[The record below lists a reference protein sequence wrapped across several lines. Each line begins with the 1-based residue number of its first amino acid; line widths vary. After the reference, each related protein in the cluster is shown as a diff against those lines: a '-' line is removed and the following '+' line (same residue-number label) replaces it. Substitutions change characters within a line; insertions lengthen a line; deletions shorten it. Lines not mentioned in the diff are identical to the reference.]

1 MFDYWVVM
9 NQGLLQPP
17 SSPRL
22 AQTAARRARQLAAR
36 PGTDRVGAVVL
47 GALLV
52 GALLVGCSPFASKG
66 TMPPPGPNGQ
76 VDPSSA
82 PDFLAVAGRVGGI
95 AGYGHQEDILTPGDA
110 PFPVYGENLTTVI
123 GQMVPGRGF
132 VPAGVDPAT
141 VPTFA
146 VEAGP
151 SGQEQPDG
159 DKAVLYVRNDSL
171 HEVHDAVLAG
181 GQITDSGGYSGQN
194 MGVGCYSMPVG
205 SRLVLL
211 DRSASQPGASVVHDI
226 YTSDNE
232 LDAPSMWVTIGEDG
246 SVQQGTGV
254 PAWWGAPQ
262 AC

>member
-1 MFDYWVVM
+1 MTT
-9 NQGLLQPP
+9 GA
-17 SSPRL
+17 SPAGDVRRRK
-22 AQTAARRARQLAAR
+22 TRRARTDRPILRALAALIF
-36 PGTDRVGAVVL
+36 AA
-47 GALLV
+47 ALS
-52 GALLVGCSPFASKG
+52 GCSPFASKG

-76 VDPSSA
+76 VDASSA
-82 PDFLAVAGRVGGI
+82 PDFLAVSGRDGGI
-95 AGYGHQEDILTPGDA
+95 AGYAHKEDILTPGEA

-159 DKAVLYVRNDSL
+159 TKVVLYVRNDAPV
-171 HEVHDAVLAG
+171 EIHDAVLAG
-181 GQITDSGGYSGQN
+181 GQITDSGAYSGQN
-194 MGVGCYSMPVG
+194 MGVGCYTMAVG

-211 DRSASQPGASVVHDI
+211 DRPASQPGASVVREI
-226 YTSDNE
+226 YTRGGES
-232 LDAPSMWVTIGEDG
+232 DAPSIWITIARDG

-262 AC
+262 TC